1 MLISLPCPGEPTGV
15 PDDDQFTERL
25 RGLSAQ
31 QLLDAMTFLSF
42 WSPPAFTAVL
52 DYCEAT
58 DWGWSGFDPDLLPDQ
73 DGDDNADDSPA
84 PVCARCGGD
93 LGIFLKFGLDWRH
106 YRGQGLDDI
115 ELYDPG
121 HAPELTWRAPAAPR
135 TPGSPAGGA
144 T

>member
-1 MLISLPCPGEPTGV
+1 MLTSLPYPDEPVQV
-15 PDDDQFTERL
+15 PDDDQFSERL

-31 QLLDAMTFLSF
+31 QLLDAMMFLSF
-42 WSPPAFTAVL
+42 WSPSAFTAVL

-58 DWGWSGFDPDLLPDQ
+58 DWGWSGFDPDLIPDP
-73 DGDDNADDSPA
+73 DGDDPDGGPA

-106 YRGQGLDDI
+106 YRGEGLNDI

-121 HAPELTWRAPAAPR
+121 HAPEITWRASASPR
-135 TPGSPAGGA
+135 TAGSTAGGA
-144 T
+144 A